1 VPCNRIVSR
10 SRLTEKDN
18 ANTTPIQQDPVSAHP
33 ASTAPP
39 PSPSSTPVAIDDE
52 EVMQEAVSE
61 DLSEDDE
68 DGVARRKRRARLTFP
83 QTQAQAS
90 DTLPAAPTAS
100 QVPHLLRLLLHYI
113 CLTFN
118 EWAVL
123 VESWQTLETTF
134 PQTEARARAAVAA
147 SLRFFHR
154 RQAWAALTTPLGS
167 ESNLLGV
174 VLGYLGGQYVGS
186 YNMGQEPEYT
196 ESQYTGSGFIIIRG
210 LSRGM
215 RL

>member
-1 VPCNRIVSR
+1 
-10 SRLTEKDN
+10 
-18 ANTTPIQQDPVSAHP
+18 
-33 ASTAPP
+33 
-39 PSPSSTPVAIDDE
+39 
-52 EVMQEAVSE
+52 M
-61 DLSEDDE
+61 
-68 DGVARRKRRARLTFP
+68 
-83 QTQAQAS
+83 
-90 DTLPAAPTAS
+90 
-100 QVPHLLRLLLHYI
+100 
-113 CLTFN
+113 FN

-147 SLRFFHR
+147 SLRLFHR

-196 ESQYTGSGFIIIRG
+196 EPEYTGSGFIIIRG